1 MPPRRRAQNGKG
13 FLDVFKKI
21 GSTLG
26 TVANQA
32 NNLLRST
39 KAISTIG
46 SLVPHPGAQKVAGV
60 AGALGYGRRRVGRR
74 RKQRGT
80 GFLSS
85 IFPPAALFGLGKRR
99 PRRKR
104 IIS

>member
-1 MPPRRRAQNGKG
+1 MVVRRTQRGKG

-39 KAISTIG
+39 KAISTLG

-60 AGALGYGRRRVGRR
+60 AGALGYGRRRRVGRP

-85 IFPPAALFGLGKRR
+85 IFPPAALFGLGKTRR
-99 PRRKR
+99 RRR
-104 IIS
+104 RRV